1 MDTTLERRPTSA
13 PVYEGEF
20 WSDEVILN
28 PYPTYTMLRSLGPV
42 VWMERHNA
50 FAFTHHAS
58 VSRALLNPS
67 VYSSG
72 HGTMMNDA
80 MNQASKGIMLNMD
93 DPEHLA
99 LRRLFTKPL
108 TPKALTELKPRIS
121 QLAHEQ
127 VTRLV
132 QRGTFDAVKDLA
144 HFLPFA
150 VVVELVGLDREGQ
163 ENMLE
168 WAAGIFNAFGPPD
181 NERTIEGIKVAQ
193 SVIGYVL
200 ERVDRKNLVPDGWG
214 EALFA
219 AHDRGEITE
228 QTARLM
234 LIDYLSPALDT
245 TINAT
250 SAAIEL
256 FANNPDQ
263 WNLLRQDPSLIPH
276 AINEV
281 GRMESPIRAFSRLA
295 VQDHEEYGI
304 SIPSGTRVLMLY
316 ACANRD
322 ENKFPDAARFDI
334 QRKAGDHLGFG
345 MGTHLCAG
353 MHLAKL
359 EITSLLEALIERV
372 ERFEVI
378 RAERLPH
385 NTLRGLHRL
394 DVKITPAR

>member
-281 GRMESPIRAFSRLA
+281 VRMESPIRAFSRLA

-378 RAERLPH
+378 KAERLPH

>member
-181 NERTIEGIKVAQ
+181 NERTIEG
-193 SVIGYVL
+193 
-200 ERVDRKNLVPDGWG
+200 
-214 EALFA
+214 
-219 AHDRGEITE
+219 
-228 QTARLM
+228 AR
-234 LIDYLSPALDT
+234 
-245 TINAT
+245 
-250 SAAIEL
+250 
-256 FANNPDQ
+256 
-263 WNLLRQDPSLIPH
+263 
-276 AINEV
+276 
-281 GRMESPIRAFSRLA
+281 SRLK
-295 VQDHEEYGI
+295 
-304 SIPSGTRVLMLY
+304 
-316 ACANRD
+316 C
-322 ENKFPDAARFDI
+322 
-334 QRKAGDHLGFG
+334 
-345 MGTHLCAG
+345 
-353 MHLAKL
+353 
-359 EITSLLEALIERV
+359 
-372 ERFEVI
+372 
-378 RAERLPH
+378 
-385 NTLRGLHRL
+385 NTP
-394 DVKITPAR
+394 IW